1 MFIDK
6 EQLICETT
14 FCILVFFFFFFVSI
28 RDEVPQ
34 TELFMNY

>member
-6 EQLICETT
+6 EQLICETQ
-14 FCILVFFFFFFVSI
+14 LSVSWGFFVST